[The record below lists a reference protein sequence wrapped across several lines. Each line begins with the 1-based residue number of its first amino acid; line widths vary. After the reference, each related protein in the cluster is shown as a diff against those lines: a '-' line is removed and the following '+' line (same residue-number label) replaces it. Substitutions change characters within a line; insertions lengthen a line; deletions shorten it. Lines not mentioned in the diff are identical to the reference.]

1 MSQPRSHKIEDKKD
15 SLELFKKFKVGLDF
29 SKSLYFH
36 KFEVIQEL
44 NNIVVTKT
52 AP

>member
-1 MSQPRSHKIEDKKD
+1 MSQPTNHKIQDKKD
-15 SLELFKKFKVGLDF
+15 SLELFKQFKVGLDF
-29 SKSLYFH
+29 SKNLYFD
-36 KFEVIQEL
+36 KFKVIQEL